1 MEKNRYPLP
10 WRGGDCNP
18 VKRSRKRKHT
28 FGFWPARVAD
38 FVDTVGEPTQHL
50 CSNSF
55 SLPPS
60 LLEAGQAK
68 SHFHSLP
75 SSQGWP
81 CENRWSLTLR
91 GKSAILQGFQE
102 GYDEEMFQE
111 SFWFP
116 RKMKRCCSESMP
128 RAWCLQKEGNASRR
142 SNHLATTK
150 EAKRITEQQP

>member
-1 MEKNRYPLP
+1 MRSFYFTRFLSGRIYQLPCSFIHSTLLDVLGTQTFSLSCRVTRVQATTDLREKAVHQTDSLDSEGDAVMEKKRYPLP

-75 SSQGWP
+75 SS
-81 CENRWSLTLR
+81 
-91 GKSAILQGFQE
+91 
-102 GYDEEMFQE
+102 
-111 SFWFP
+111 
-116 RKMKRCCSESMP
+116 
-128 RAWCLQKEGNASRR
+128 
-142 SNHLATTK
+142 
-150 EAKRITEQQP
+150 

>member
-1 MEKNRYPLP
+1 MGGFISYLVPLSIVLCWMYWEHRLSPLAVGSPECKLQPDLREKAVHQTDSLDSEGDAVMEKNRYPLP

-18 VKRSRKRKHT
+18 VKRSRKKKHT
-28 FGFWPARVAD
+28 FGFWPARVPG

-75 SSQGWP
+75 SS
-81 CENRWSLTLR
+81 
-91 GKSAILQGFQE
+91 
-102 GYDEEMFQE
+102 
-111 SFWFP
+111 
-116 RKMKRCCSESMP
+116 
-128 RAWCLQKEGNASRR
+128 
-142 SNHLATTK
+142 
-150 EAKRITEQQP
+150 